1 MKGYKEL
8 LLYGNTKKS
17 LRGCLYLGNSAFI
30 FMRIKFY
37 RTAIIGINDKTTFLY
52 QTLVE
57 LHKNK
62 GLTLKKELVLN

>member
-1 MKGYKEL
+1 MNQQNIRL
-8 LLYGNTKKS
+8 L
-17 LRGCLYLGNSAFI
+17 RVDYLGNSAFI

-57 LHKNK
+57 LYKNK
-62 GLTLKKELVLN
+62 GLTLKKEPVLN